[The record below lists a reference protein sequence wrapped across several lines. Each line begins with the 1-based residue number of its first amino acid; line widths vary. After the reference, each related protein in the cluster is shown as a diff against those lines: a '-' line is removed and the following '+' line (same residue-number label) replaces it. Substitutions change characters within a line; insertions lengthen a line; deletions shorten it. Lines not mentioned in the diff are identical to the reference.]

1 MKIQM
6 TKEEFYAASVLCAA
20 IQSGNSNMR
29 CEKCVLCPGCNGNK
43 LSELVTEITK
53 EETERSG

>member
-6 TKEEFYAASVLCAA
+6 TKEEFYAASVLCAT
-20 IQSGNSNMR
+20 IQSGSANVR
-29 CEKCVLCPGCNGNK
+29 CAKCVLYPGCNGNK
-43 LSELVTEITK
+43 LFELVTEITK